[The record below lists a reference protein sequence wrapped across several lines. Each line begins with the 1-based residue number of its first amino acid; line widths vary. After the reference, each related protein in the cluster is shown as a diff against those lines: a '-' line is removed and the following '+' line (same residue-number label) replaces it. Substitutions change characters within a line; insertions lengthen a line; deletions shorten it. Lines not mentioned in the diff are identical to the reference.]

1 MVAGGSAVV
10 QFGLWSYRLL
20 VFFSLFLPLTV
31 VSAKISIE
39 RGVFIV
45 LLREMESI
53 KATFHPNGMLS
64 VIGNWYFPSKYFK
77 RD

>member
-1 MVAGGSAVV
+1 M

-53 KATFHPNGMLS
+53 KATFHPN
-64 VIGNWYFPSKYFK
+64 
-77 RD
+77 